1 MLFALWNLRG
11 SQLSESGRTF
21 VRLGGQVEL
30 VFLDDTVLTRPGQ
43 EELPAWSVGRRLAEV
58 LGRGYVM
65 WRATVRAPV
74 RILLGRDAA
83 GQFSWQVQELPPLDV
98 ASSVQAPLLVRAPSA
113 AGPSASYSEIPAEPP
128 GRAFDDMNL
137 PEMAFSISLRAID
150 NERAAEAFLLLAQLG
165 VREPPHQFNRS
176 FYLPTPTGDT
186 QIAIPDSR
194 VLVAPD
200 WHRREEVPAW
210 AGSRSTAAELRR
222 TWPHDFHPL
231 VAVIRFEDDG
241 RPGIWYFDRPPYT
254 FAEPIAQRPS
264 AGWSVPVPEAI
275 VEDWLPTPELSDE
288 DAAVIFAM
296 WTLAHPHLSAGGRLY
311 ADIRDAHI
319 EIRIPDRSVL
329 LQPDRAH
336 PEQALSPW
344 QAGRLV
350 SGLISDA
357 MDTFVPENGVQRITV
372 GYDTAG
378 FLALALESIDEAHE
392 YHPLAPPGTYPP
404 PPPPEWQFPG
414 LAVGDLTRHRLI
426 PDRVSNEFAGLV
438 FLLWQLRADTTGFR
452 YYVST
457 GLGPIE
463 ICIPDWRVIVVP
475 DAHLPNQRISAWA
488 GASALAPLIR
498 ATWEG
503 LPEAARPVR
512 VTVGYDRS
520 GKPAAI
526 IEDMPI
532 PDGPLPSL
540 TDQAPPWPVST
551 TAHRQ
556 IIRRLRSRP
565 RELLVPLSDPF
576 PGTLNWSGQRPES
589 EADQDT

>member
-1 MLFALWNLRG
+1 
-11 SQLSESGRTF
+11 
-21 VRLGGQVEL
+21 
-30 VFLDDTVLTRPGQ
+30 
-43 EELPAWSVGRRLAEV
+43 
-58 LGRGYVM
+58 
-65 WRATVRAPV
+65 
-74 RILLGRDAA
+74 
-83 GQFSWQVQELPPLDV
+83 
-98 ASSVQAPLLVRAPSA
+98 
-113 AGPSASYSEIPAEPP
+113 
-128 GRAFDDMNL
+128 
-137 PEMAFSISLRAID
+137 
-150 NERAAEAFLLLAQLG
+150 
-165 VREPPHQFNRS
+165 
-176 FYLPTPTGDT
+176 
-186 QIAIPDSR
+186 
-194 VLVAPD
+194 
-200 WHRREEVPAW
+200 
-210 AGSRSTAAELRR
+210 
-222 TWPHDFHPL
+222 
-231 VAVIRFEDDG
+231 
-241 RPGIWYFDRPPYT
+241 
-254 FAEPIAQRPS
+254 
-264 AGWSVPVPEAI
+264 
-275 VEDWLPTPELSDE
+275 
-288 DAAVIFAM
+288 
-296 WTLAHPHLSAGGRLY
+296 
-311 ADIRDAHI
+311 
-319 EIRIPDRSVL
+319 
-329 LQPDRAH
+329 
-336 PEQALSPW
+336 
-344 QAGRLV
+344 
-350 SGLISDA
+350 

-532 PDGPLPSL
+532 PDGPPLPSL
-540 TDQAPPWPVST
+540 TDQAPPPWPVST

-576 PGTLNWSGQRPES
+576 PPGTLNWSGQRPPRAKPTRTPDQGVPPRTFHSFASLQTSADLSDALVPAIAVEGSAQPPGSDLQRRDEARQIRSSRRVEQGQRGERVSFQIQNWDRHGLDRLLMATRVGCES
-589 EADQDT
+589 VRLNIGLLCSRRHPPNASTSPPRLLLHSLNHRVRGKCQHCPPCGRGLRREAASRAR